1 MAPLDDTPV
10 AHHHDRNPED
20 AGHGVDLSGISSHAL
35 LRLYADILTSLNAR
49 GVLRSRN
56 APAGDLAEYLVA
68 VAYGGTLAAQSK
80 KSWDVAAPDGRLLQ
94 VKSRVVEPGARTS
107 QNYSPFRS
115 WDFDACVFVHFD
127 AATYEVADA
136 VEVPAETIRA
146 LTTPDGHVGQQARR
160 LTVANLRKA
169 RAAATA
175 LEASLAV
182 VSPYRD
188 ITPALREA
196 MCRLPG

>member
-1 MAPLDDTPV
+1 MTHRDDEAPMVEP
-10 AHHHDRNPED
+10 D
-20 AGHGVDLSGISSHAL
+20 AGYDVDLSGVSSHGL
-35 LRLYADILTSLNAR
+35 LRLYADILTTLNQR

-94 VKSRVVEPGARTS
+94 VKARVIEPGTRSS

-127 AATYEVADA
+127 ALTYEVADA
-136 VEVPAETIRA
+136 VEVPAEDIRA
-146 LTTPDGHVGQQARR
+146 LTTPDGHVGEQARR

-169 RAAATA
+169 RAAAAT
-175 LEASLAV
+175 LEGSLGVA
-182 VSPYRD
+182 SPYRD
-188 ITPALREA
+188 VTALLGDA
-196 MCRLPG
+196 MRHLPG

>member
-1 MAPLDDTPV
+1 MTHLDDTSP
-10 AHHHDRNPED
+10 ATDRGVE
-20 AGHGVDLSGISSHAL
+20 HGVDLSAISSHAL
-35 LRLYADILTSLNAR
+35 LRLYADILTTLNQR

-68 VAYGGTLAAQSK
+68 SAYQGTLASQSK
-80 KSWDVAAPDGRLLQ
+80 KSWDVATPDGRLLQ
-94 VKSRVVEPGARTS
+94 VKSRVIEPGSRTS

-127 AATYEVADA
+127 AFTYEVADA
-136 VEVPAETIRA
+136 VEVPTEAIRT
-146 LTTPDGHVGQQARR
+146 LTTPDGHVGEKARR

-169 RAAATA
+169 RTAAAT
-175 LEASLAV
+175 LESSTGV

-188 ITPALREA
+188 VTAALAEA
-196 MCRLPG
+196 MQGLPAR